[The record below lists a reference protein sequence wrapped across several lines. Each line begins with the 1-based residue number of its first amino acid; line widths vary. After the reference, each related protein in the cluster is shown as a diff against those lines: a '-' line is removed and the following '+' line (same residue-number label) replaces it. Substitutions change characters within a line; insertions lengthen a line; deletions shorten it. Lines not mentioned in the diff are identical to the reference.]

1 FSLTWLDKC
10 WSWKLTSSPFG
21 GSIATIGCTGLSWQ
35 GIEFGGGGS
44 DWLELE
50 FFKEYAN
57 GTTILGDIWKNVIT
71 KYVEEFPINWDTP
84 SGEKSSLDAKTVQ
97 EWALIGDPTLKIK
110 V

>member
-1 FSLTWLDKC
+1 
-10 WSWKLTSSPFG
+10 
-21 GSIATIGCTGLSWQ
+21 

-71 KYVEEFPINWDTP
+71 KYVEEFPIDWNTP
-84 SGEKSSLDAKTVQ
+84 SAEKSSLDAKTVQ
-97 EWALIGDPTLKIK
+97 EWALIGDPTLEIGGGIK
-110 V
+110 